1 MFIRILTL
9 LSCVLALLSGAACAD
24 EASIRAEFMKKY
36 PQVAIESITKTSYLG
51 LYELVLTNGDILY
64 ADADFNYL
72 FAGNIIDAKTKTDL
86 TDVRQR
92 EIEDKKLKGLAFPFD
107 QLPFDLA
114 IKKVKGDG
122 SRKVAI
128 FSDPDCPFCRKLE
141 KEIEKVTD
149 VTIYTFLFPIEQLHP
164 KAPEMS
170 RAIWCAPDRAKAWDE
185 YMLKGVAPKSVKCD
199 TPVDKLVAYG
209 QSKKINGTPTI
220 FFADGKRVPGAI
232 PAERFEE
239 MLTKASGAGKS

>member
-1 MFIRILTL
+1 MFIRILTV

-24 EASIRAEFMKKY
+24 EASIRAEFLKKY
-36 PQVAIESITKTSYLG
+36 PQANVESITKTPYLG
-51 LYELVLTNGDILY
+51 LYEMLVDGEVLY
-64 ADADFNYL
+64 TDPDFNYL
-72 FAGNIIDAKTKTDL
+72 IVGSIIETKTKINVTDA
-86 TDVRQR
+86 RQR
-92 EIEDKKLKGLAFPFD
+92 EIEDKKLKSLAFPFE

-122 SRKVAI
+122 SRKVAV

-141 KEIEKVTD
+141 KDLEKVTD
-149 VTIYTFLFPIEQLHP
+149 VTIYIFLFPIEQLHP

-170 RAIWCAPDRAKAWDE
+170 RAIWCAPDRVKAWDE
-185 YMLKGVAPKSVKCD
+185 YMLKGAAPKSPKCD
-199 TPVDKLVAYG
+199 NPVEKLVAYG

-239 MLTKASGAGKS
+239 LLNKASGAGKS

>member
-1 MFIRILTL
+1 MFIRILTVLSSALLL
-9 LSCVLALLSGAACAD
+9 LSSVACAD
-24 EASIRAEFMKKY
+24 EASIRAEFLKKY
-36 PQVAIESITKTSYLG
+36 PRANVESITKTPYLG
-51 LYELVLTNGDILY
+51 LYEMLVDGEVFYTDP
-64 ADADFNYL
+64 DFNYL
-72 FAGNIIDAKTKTDL
+72 IVGSLIDTKTMTDL
-86 TDVRQR
+86 TSARQR
-92 EIEDKKLKGLAFPFD
+92 EIEDKKLKSLAFPFE

-122 SRKVAI
+122 SRKVAV

-141 KEIEKVTD
+141 KDIEKVTD
-149 VTIYTFLFPIEQLHP
+149 VTIYVFLFPIEQLHP

-170 RAIWCAPDRAKAWDE
+170 RAIWCAPDRVKAWDE
-185 YMLKGVAPKSVKCD
+185 YMLKGVVPKSPKCD
-199 TPVDKLVAYG
+199 NPVEKIVAYG

-239 MLTKASGAGKS
+239 LLNKAGSAGKP

>member
-1 MFIRILTL
+1 MFIRILTVLSSVL
-9 LSCVLALLSGAACAD
+9 LLLSGVACAD
-24 EASIRAEFMKKY
+24 EASIRAEFLKKY
-36 PQVAIESITKTSYLG
+36 PQANVESITKTPYLG
-51 LYELVLTNGDILY
+51 LYEMLVDGEVLY
-64 ADADFNYL
+64 TDPDFNYL
-72 FAGNIIDAKTKTDL
+72 IVGSLIETKTKINL
-86 TDVRQR
+86 TDARQR
-92 EIEDKKLKGLAFPFD
+92 EIEDKKLKSLAFPFE

-122 SRKVAI
+122 SRKVAV

-141 KEIEKVTD
+141 KDIEKVTD
-149 VTIYTFLFPIEQLHP
+149 VTIYIFLFPIEQLHP

-170 RAIWCAPDRAKAWDE
+170 RAIWCAPDRVKAWNE
-185 YMLKGVAPKSVKCD
+185 YMLKGVVPKSPKCD
-199 TPVDKLVAYG
+199 NPVEKIVAYG

-239 MLTKASGAGKS
+239 LLNKAGSDGKS

>member
-1 MFIRILTL
+1 MFIRILTV
-9 LSCVLALLSGAACAD
+9 LSCALLLLAGVARAD
-24 EASIRAEFMKKY
+24 EASIRAEFAKKY
-36 PQVAIESITKTSYLG
+36 PQANLESITKTPYLG
-51 LYELVLTNGDILY
+51 LYEMLVDGELVYT
-64 ADADFNYL
+64 DADFTYL
-72 FAGNIIDAKTKTDL
+72 ILGNIIETKTRTNV

-92 EIEDKKLKGLAFPFD
+92 EIEDKKLKGLAFPFE
-107 QLPFDLA
+107 QLPFELA

-122 SRKVAI
+122 SRKVAV

-141 KEIEKVTD
+141 KDIEKITN

-170 RAIWCAPDRAKAWDE
+170 RAIWCAPDRVKAWDE
-185 YMLKGVAPKSVKCD
+185 YMLKGVVPKSPKCD
-199 TPVDKLVAYG
+199 NPVEKIVAYG

-220 FFADGKRVPGAI
+220 FFTDGKRVPGAI

-239 MLTKASGAGKS
+239 LLKNAGSAGKS

>member
-1 MFIRILTL
+1 MVTRILTV
-9 LSCVLALLSGAACAD
+9 LSCMLALLSGVACAD
-24 EASIRAEFMKKY
+24 EASIRAEFLKKY
-36 PQVAIESITKTSYLG
+36 PQANIESITKMPFLG
-51 LYELVLTNGDILY
+51 LYEMLVDGEVLY
-64 ADADFNYL
+64 ADAEFNYL
-72 FAGNIIDAKTKTDL
+72 IVGSIIETKTKTNL
-86 TDVRQR
+86 TDARQR
-92 EIEDKKLKGLAFPFD
+92 EIEDKKLKSLAFPFE
-107 QLPFDLA
+107 QLPFELA

-122 SRKVAI
+122 SRKVAV

-141 KEIEKVTD
+141 KDLDKITD
-149 VTIYTFLFPIEQLHP
+149 VTIYIFLFPIEQLHP

-185 YMLKGVAPKSVKCD
+185 YMLKGVAPKSAKCD
-199 TPVDKLVAYG
+199 NPVDKLVAFG

-239 MLTKASGAGKS
+239 LLGKAGGPGKS

>member
-1 MFIRILTL
+1 MVTRILTV
-9 LSCVLALLSGAACAD
+9 LSCMLALLSGVACAD
-24 EASIRAEFMKKY
+24 EASIRAEFLKKY
-36 PQVAIESITKTSYLG
+36 PQANIESITKMPFLG
-51 LYELVLTNGDILY
+51 LYEMLVDGEVLY

-72 FAGNIIDAKTKTDL
+72 IVGSIIETKTKTNL
-86 TDVRQR
+86 TDARQR
-92 EIEDKKLKGLAFPFD
+92 EIEDKKLKSLAFPFE
-107 QLPFDLA
+107 QLPFELA

-122 SRKVAI
+122 SRKVAV

-141 KEIEKVTD
+141 KDLDKITD
-149 VTIYTFLFPIEQLHP
+149 VTIYIFLFPIEQLHP

-185 YMLKGVAPKSVKCD
+185 YMLKGVAPKSAKCD
-199 TPVDKLVAYG
+199 NPVDKLVAFG

-239 MLTKASGAGKS
+239 LLGKAGGPGKS

>member
-1 MFIRILTL
+1 MFIRILTV
-9 LSCVLALLSGAACAD
+9 LSAVLLLSGVACAD
-24 EASIRAEFMKKY
+24 EASIRAEFLKKY
-36 PQVAIESITKTSYLG
+36 PQAKVESITKTPYLG
-51 LYELVLTNGDILY
+51 LYEMLVDGEVLY
-64 ADADFNYL
+64 TDSDFTYL
-72 FAGNIIDAKTKTDL
+72 IAGSLIETKTRINL
-86 TDVRQR
+86 TDARQR
-92 EIEDKKLKGLAFPFD
+92 EIEDKKLKSLAFPFE

-122 SRKVAI
+122 SRKVAV

-141 KEIEKVTD
+141 KDIEKLTD
-149 VTIYTFLFPIEQLHP
+149 VTIYIFLFPIEQLHP

-170 RAIWCAPDRAKAWDE
+170 RAIWCASDRVKAWDE
-185 YMLKGVAPKSVKCD
+185 YMLKGTAPKSAKCEN
-199 TPVDKLVAYG
+199 PVDKIVTFG

-239 MLTKASGAGKS
+239 LLNKASSAGKS

>member
-24 EASIRAEFMKKY
+24 EASIRAEFLKKY
-36 PQVAIESITKTSYLG
+36 PQAKVESITKTPYLG
-51 LYELVLTNGDILY
+51 LYEMVVDGEVLYTDP
-64 ADADFNYL
+64 DFNYL
-72 FAGNIIDAKTKTDL
+72 IAGSLIETKTKINL
-86 TDVRQR
+86 TDARQR
-92 EIEDKKLKGLAFPFD
+92 EIEDKKLKSLAFPFE

-122 SRKVAI
+122 SRKVAV
-128 FSDPDCPFCRKLE
+128 FSDPDCPYCRKLE

-149 VTIYTFLFPIEQLHP
+149 VTIYIFLFPIEQLHP

-170 RAIWCAPDRAKAWDE
+170 RAIWCAPDRVKAWDE
-185 YMLKGVAPKSVKCD
+185 YMLKGAAPKSTKCD
-199 TPVDKLVAYG
+199 NPVEKLVAYG

-232 PAERFEE
+232 PVEQFEE
-239 MLTKASGAGKS
+239 LLNKASGGGKS

>member
-1 MFIRILTL
+1 MSIRILTV
-9 LSCVLALLSGAACAD
+9 LSCVLALLSGVACAD

-36 PQVAIESITKTSYLG
+36 PQANVESITKTPYLG
-51 LYELVLTNGDILY
+51 LYEMLVDGEVLY
-64 ADADFNYL
+64 TDAGFNYL
-72 FAGNIIDAKTKTDL
+72 IVGSIIETKTKTNV
-86 TDVRQR
+86 TDARQR
-92 EIEDKKLKGLAFPFD
+92 EVEDKKLKSLAFPFE

-122 SRKVAI
+122 SRKVAV

-141 KEIEKVTD
+141 KDLDKLTD
-149 VTIYTFLFPIEQLHP
+149 VTIYIFLFPIEQLHP

-170 RAIWCAPDRAKAWDE
+170 RAIWCAPDRVKAWDE
-185 YMLKGVAPKSVKCD
+185 YMLKGVAPKSPKCD
-199 TPVDKLVAYG
+199 NPVEKIVAFG

-232 PAERFEE
+232 PVERFEE
-239 MLTKASGAGKS
+239 MLNASSGAGKS

>member
-1 MFIRILTL
+1 MVTRLLTV
-9 LSCVLALLSGAACAD
+9 LSCMLALLSGVACAD
-24 EASIRAEFMKKY
+24 EASIRAEFLKKY
-36 PQVAIESITKTSYLG
+36 PQANIESITKMPFLG
-51 LYELVLTNGDILY
+51 LYEMLVDGEVLY

-72 FAGNIIDAKTKTDL
+72 IVGSIIETKTKTNL
-86 TDVRQR
+86 TDARQR
-92 EIEDKKLKGLAFPFD
+92 EIEDKKLKSLAFPFE
-107 QLPFDLA
+107 QLPFEQA

-122 SRKVAI
+122 SRKVAV

-141 KEIEKVTD
+141 KDLDKITD
-149 VTIYTFLFPIEQLHP
+149 VTIYIFLFPIEQLHP

-170 RAIWCAPDRAKAWDE
+170 RAIWCAPDRVKAWDD
-185 YMLKGVAPKSVKCD
+185 YMLRGVAPKSAKCD
-199 TPVDKLVAYG
+199 NPVDKLVAFG

-239 MLTKASGAGKS
+239 LLSKAASPGKS

>member
-1 MFIRILTL
+1 MFIRILTVLSAVL
-9 LSCVLALLSGAACAD
+9 LLLSGVACAD
-24 EASIRAEFMKKY
+24 EASIRAEFLKKY
-36 PQVAIESITKTSYLG
+36 PQANVESITKTPYLG
-51 LYELVLTNGDILY
+51 LYEMLVDGEVVYTDP
-64 ADADFNYL
+64 DFNYL
-72 FAGNIIDAKTKTDL
+72 IVGSLIETKTKINL
-86 TDVRQR
+86 TDARQR
-92 EIEDKKLKGLAFPFD
+92 EIEDKKLKSLAFPFE

-122 SRKVAI
+122 SRKVAV

-141 KEIEKVTD
+141 KDIEKVTD
-149 VTIYTFLFPIEQLHP
+149 VTIYIFLFPIEQLHP

-170 RAIWCAPDRAKAWDE
+170 RAIWCAPDRVKAWNE
-185 YMLKGVAPKSVKCD
+185 YMLKGVVPKSPKCD
-199 TPVDKLVAYG
+199 NPVEKIVAYG

-239 MLTKASGAGKS
+239 LLSKAASDGKS